1 MAAPQPS
8 IRVVLDTRGQKKAKG
23 FCLLLLASKI
33 FLEEKKEREVCM
45 FFFLGNHYHQAKFS
59 NLKITA
65 IFQEIYVKLDRII
78 KKQVLFLLS
87 SQQYML
93 IFQLYSDYVRDI
105 RNCAVSILKIDF
117 NKHYSMTLMDKVLR
131 KK

>member
-1 MAAPQPS
+1 
-8 IRVVLDTRGQKKAKG
+8 
-23 FCLLLLASKI
+23 
-33 FLEEKKEREVCM
+33 M

-65 IFQEIYVKLDRII
+65 IFQEIYVKQDQII

-93 IFQLYSDYVRDI
+93 IFRY
-105 RNCAVSILKIDF
+105 ILI
-117 NKHYSMTLMDKVLR
+117 M
-131 KK
+131 

>member
-1 MAAPQPS
+1 
-8 IRVVLDTRGQKKAKG
+8 
-23 FCLLLLASKI
+23 
-33 FLEEKKEREVCM
+33 M

-65 IFQEIYVKLDRII
+65 IFQEIYVKLDQII

-93 IFQLYSDYVRDI
+93 IFFSLI
-105 RNCAVSILKIDF
+105 PI
-117 NKHYSMTLMDKVLR
+117 M
-131 KK
+131 

>member
-1 MAAPQPS
+1 M
-8 IRVVLDTRGQKKAKG
+8 VFDTREQKKAKG
-23 FCLLLLASKI
+23 FCLLLLASDPLRI
-33 FLEEKKEREVCM
+33 FSEEKKEREVCM

-65 IFQEIYVKLDRII
+65 IFQEIYVKLDQII

-93 IFQLYSDYVRDI
+93 IFSLI
-105 RNCAVSILKIDF
+105 PI
-117 NKHYSMTLMDKVLR
+117 M
-131 KK
+131 